1 LQALELALM
10 TQLYARLDRVHDRF
24 RRRLKLGLAV
34 RWGLRG
40 AGLGL
45 AGALAVSLAGL
56 LAQGLVPE
64 AYFRLLVLGLG
75 LGAALAG
82 ALALAWPQSRLDTA
96 IELDGRLGLQERL
109 ATAVELR
116 RRGWAT
122 TGAIGR
128 LQLEDTLR
136 LCVAKESG
144 AALPVPVVRR
154 DVVIAALLLLSSLLP
169 LLLGRSAFEAAR
181 RQQAV
186 DRAVQ
191 AEAARIEALQLQIA
205 ETEGLSPEQRE
216 ALGRPLQT
224 LEQQLSEARSPEAAL
239 AALSEGERDLRE
251 LARPK
256 SLALA
261 DTLRATGE
269 RLRQST
275 DRELAALGQQL
286 AQGDFQAAAETL
298 RQMDLRP
305 STAAQAE
312 AQARQLDA
320 AAEMAQAA
328 TPELAQALRET
339 ASSLRN
345 SDSTGARQSLA
356 GAAQAMDDVGQEVL
370 QAEMAAAA
378 AESLSQAEGRTRQLA
393 QEMAESAGQARRSQG
408 DSQGPMG
415 GAQSEGAGASQGQ
428 SGSNASPGQNEGG
441 GAGRGESAAGQVQGS
456 SGSGQ
461 ISQGN
466 APGDGG
472 IRSYQP
478 LQPSARLGGEGGTNL
493 ALAGSGEAGDLVL
506 RNLGLAPGA
515 EADAQVPYTEVFGL
529 YEAAA
534 RTAID
539 NLRPPP
545 FLEALVRQYFSSLSP

>member
-1 LQALELALM
+1 MQAVELALM
-10 TQLYARLDRVHDRF
+10 TERYARLERVHDRF
-24 RRRLKLGLAV
+24 RRRLKLGFAV

-75 LGAALAG
+75 LGAGLAG

-128 LQLEDTLR
+128 LQLEDTLQ
-136 LCVAKESG
+136 LCVEKESG
-144 AALPVPVVRR
+144 AAFPVPLVRR
-154 DVVIAALLLLSSLLP
+154 DVVIAALLLLASLLP

-186 DRAVQ
+186 DRSIQ
-191 AEAARIEALQLQIA
+191 AETTRIEALRNEFA
-205 ETEGLSPEQRE
+205 ETERLSPERRE
-216 ALGRPLQT
+216 ALNRTLQA
-224 LEQQLSEARSPEAAL
+224 LEQQLGDARSPEAAL
-239 AALSEGERDLRE
+239 AALSEGERNLRE
-251 LARPK
+251 LARLP
-256 SLALA
+256 ALGPA
-261 DTLRATGE
+261 DTLQATGE
-269 RLRQST
+269 RLRRSPDQ
-275 DRELAALGQQL
+275 DLAALGEQL

-320 AAEMAQAA
+320 AAETAQAA
-328 TPELAQALRET
+328 TPELAQALRQT

-356 GAAQAMDDVGQEVL
+356 RAAQALDDVGQEIL
-370 QAEMAAAA
+370 QAEMAGGA
-378 AESLSQAEGRTRQLA
+378 AESLAQAQGRMRQTA
-393 QEMAESAGQARRSQG
+393 QELAESRRQAGRSQG
-408 DSQGPMG
+408 DRQGSLG
-415 GAQSEGAGASQGQ
+415 GAQLAGSGASQGQ
-428 SGSNASPGQNEGG
+428 SESNASPGQNEGG

-472 IRSYQP
+472 VRSYQP
-478 LQPSARLGGEGGTNL
+478 LQPSARLGGEGGTDL
-493 ALAGSGEAGDLVL
+493 ALAGSGGAGELI
-506 RNLGLAPGA
+506 LGNVGLTPGTK
-515 EADAQVPYTEVFGL
+515 ADAQVPYTQVFGL

-534 RTAID
+534 RMAID